1 MKIVSLSSCRT
12 SAILKYYCPLHSVV
26 FFQSGLTEAVKRSE
40 ISLDDARKTMVSF
53 VREYT
58 AKGSCPLAGNTVHAD
73 KAFLVKYMPDFM
85 EHLHYRIV
93 DVSTI
98 KELCRYVLSIDQCFL
113 LRMITS

>member
-1 MKIVSLSSCRT
+1 
-12 SAILKYYCPLHSVV
+12 
-26 FFQSGLTEAVKRSE
+26 
-40 ISLDDARKTMVSF
+40 MVSF

-98 KELCRYVLSIDQCFL
+98 KELCRYVKYRSMVFIENDDILTRDKNSTRPL
-113 LRMITS
+113 VITSEI